1 MILVI
6 VALSLS
12 MDSFSLALAYGTL
25 KIDKKTILFL
35 SFIVGLFHFIM
46 PIIGMYISD
55 NFTSVVNINP
65 NFIVTLVLNL
75 VGINMIIDTFKK
87 NEVRILRRYE
97 LFIFA
102 LAVSID
108 SFSVGITLKTISNN
122 FFLGP
127 TLFSISSFLFTFIGL
142 KIGNLISKIFG
153 ASASLIG
160 GLILI
165 IIGLNYVL

>member
-1 MILVI
+1 MTLVI
-6 VALSLS
+6 IALSLS
-12 MDSFSLALAYGTL
+12 MDAFSLALAYGTL
-25 KIDKKTILFL
+25 KTNTKTILFL

-55 NFTSVVNINP
+55 KFIGIVNINP
-65 NFIVTLVLNL
+65 SFLVTLVLNI

-87 NEVRILRRYE
+87 DEIRILKKYE

-108 SFSVGITLKTISNN
+108 SFSVGITLKTISNS

-127 TLFSISSFLFTFIGL
+127 ILFSISSFLFTFIGL
-142 KIGNLISKIFG
+142 KTGNLISKILG
-153 ASASLIG
+153 VSASFIG